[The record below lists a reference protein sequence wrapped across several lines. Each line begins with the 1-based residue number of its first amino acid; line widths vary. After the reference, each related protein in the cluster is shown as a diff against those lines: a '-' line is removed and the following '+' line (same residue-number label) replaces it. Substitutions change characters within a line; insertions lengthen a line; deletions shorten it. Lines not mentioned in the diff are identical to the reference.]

1 MAILNLR
8 LFLLLPL
15 VSTFVFP
22 AVQYSTYRPVSN
34 QYLMSLTPLSHE
46 IFPSVADLSLVLFP
60 ISFHFLFLFFLSN
73 TSIFYLSFFSHFAR
87 PKRKKRILSP
97 FPVPS
102 LMSWQAL
109 SDYWEIFLRYAYIRL
124 KLNSQI
130 CCEMKISWV
139 WNRCTFTFK

>member
-46 IFPSVADLSLVLFP
+46 IFPSVTDLSLVLFR
-60 ISFHFLFLFFLSN
+60 ISFHFLFLFFLSI
-73 TSIFYLSFFSHFAR
+73 TSNFYISFF
-87 PKRKKRILSP
+87 RISQGLNAKTDTQSLPSP
-97 FPVPS
+97 FPHELTGSVR
-102 LMSWQAL
+102 L
-109 SDYWEIFLRYAYIRL
+109 LRDL
-124 KLNSQI
+124 SQI
-130 CCEMKISWV
+130 RIHPAKVKFS
-139 WNRCTFTFK
+139 NLL